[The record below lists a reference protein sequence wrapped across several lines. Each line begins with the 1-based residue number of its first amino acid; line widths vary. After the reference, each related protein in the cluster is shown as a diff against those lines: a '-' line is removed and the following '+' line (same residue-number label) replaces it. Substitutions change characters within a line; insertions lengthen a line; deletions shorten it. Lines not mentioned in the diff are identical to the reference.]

1 MDRDMMKEIRAI
13 GFDLFDT
20 LIVTE
25 HSAREYALER
35 LVDILRGNGFA
46 VEFDEFVD
54 AYLAICR
61 QHILQARLNNRE
73 THNSYWIRDTLLRFG
88 YDLPAEDPRISE
100 TIQVYFQE
108 FINYTRLLPGTLEM
122 LAELKPRYRLG
133 LLSNFTYAPAVRNI
147 INQLGLQ
154 PYLDV
159 VLISGDTGHRKPG
172 SIAFGKLVEALQL
185 PRQQVAYIGD
195 NPDTDIKGARE
206 AGLQPILTTYGR
218 NFRNQLAGK
227 LVKAPYPEPEPPAP
241 RIDSW
246 EELLELLNG
255 K

>member
-1 MDRDMMKEIRAI
+1 MDRDMMKEIKAI

-35 LVDILRGNGFA
+35 LVQILRGNGFA
-46 VEFDEFVD
+46 IDFDLFVTS
-54 AYLAICR
+54 YLAVCR
-61 QHILQARLNNRE
+61 QHILQASQDNRE
-73 THNSYWIRDTLLRFG
+73 THNSYWIRDTLIRFG
-88 YDLPAEDPRISE
+88 YEISADDPRIND
-100 TIQVYFQE
+100 TVRVYFQE

-147 INQLGLQ
+147 IAQLGLQ

-172 SIAFGKLVEALQL
+172 PVAFGNLVEALQL

-218 NFRNQLAGK
+218 NYRNQLAGK
-227 LVKAPYPEPEPPAP
+227 LVKVPYPEPEPPTP

-246 EELLELLNG
+246 EELLELLKG